1 MRLCL
6 KPLVA
11 LLLVSLPAS
20 VQAQAARPGT
30 VQNPADQ
37 GLPQNARTATSAV
50 GQAGQQQARKDST
63 SIAQAG
69 RINNRINNRISSRL
83 DKSYRVEQD
92 NTSAVEDAQN
102 RQTTP
107 LRRR

>member
-1 MRLCL
+1 MHLCL
-6 KPLVA
+6 KSLVV
-11 LLLVSLPAS
+11 LLLVTAPVGAH
-20 VQAQAARPGT
+20 AQAARPGT
-30 VQNPADQ
+30 AQNPSDQ
-37 GLPQNARTATSAV
+37 GLTQNARTATSAV
-50 GQAGQQQARKDST
+50 GQTGQQQARKDTT

-83 DKSYRVEQD
+83 DKSYTIEQD
-92 NTSAVEDAQN
+92 STSAVEDAQN

>member
-1 MRLCL
+1 MHLGL
-6 KPLVA
+6 KPLLA
-11 LLLVSLPAS
+11 LLLVTAPVG
-20 VQAQAARPGT
+20 VQAQAVRPGT
-30 VQNPADQ
+30 AQNPADQ
-37 GLPQNARTATSAV
+37 GLTQNARTATSAV
-50 GQAGQQQARKDST
+50 GQAGQQQARKDNT

-83 DKSYRVEQD
+83 DKNYTIEQD
-92 NTSAVEDAQN
+92 STSAVEDAQN